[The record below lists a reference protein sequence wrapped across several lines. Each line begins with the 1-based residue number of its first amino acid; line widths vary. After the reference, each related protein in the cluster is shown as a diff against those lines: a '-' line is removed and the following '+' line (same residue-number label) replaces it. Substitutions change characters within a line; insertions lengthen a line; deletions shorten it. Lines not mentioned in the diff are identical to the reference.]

1 MKSNIL
7 HLTWAG
13 VLAAAPW
20 MTADDRE
27 GISLS
32 PIGSYTSGIFDG
44 GAAEIVAH
52 DPGTQRL
59 FVVNARTAGLD
70 VLSIARLG
78 SPGSPKPPVKVGEID
93 LTPYGA
99 VANSVAVHKGLIAVA
114 VEAAVKT
121 DPGKVVFFDRSLKFL
136 SAVTVGAL
144 PDMVTFSPNGRHVL
158 VANEGEP
165 SSDYTVDP
173 EGTVSIIDLAGRGT
187 DEDRVKSAARS
198 KVRSVDFR
206 RFNNATLDPSIRI
219 FGPGQ
224 PPAARA
230 SVAADLEPEY
240 ITVSHDSR
248 TAWVTCQENNA
259 LAVIDIP
266 SGTVTRLV
274 GLGFKDHA
282 AVQASTVAYDFDQA
296 LMPSIGTTAGGQE
309 LKLGGFSGLAFEGVD
324 PVTGRYKFV
333 THTDRGP
340 NAEPTGALRPFLLPG
355 FAPEVVRFELDRAT
369 GALALTQRIALQR
382 APGSPLTGLSN
393 TAITGGTAS
402 TPYNDESPVDLKGN
416 ALTPDPLGADLE
428 GIVFQDDG
436 SFWMCDEYRPALYHF
451 DANGVLIRR
460 VVPLGTA
467 AAAGQPTGTF
477 GEEHLP
483 ATLAQRRQN
492 RGFEGLA
499 LDAGRLYAFVQSPL
513 RNPATA
519 GNAALNANR
528 SIRIV
533 EFNPADN
540 KTRQFLYV
548 MDNPDLGGEGN
559 TRADKIGDA
568 AALGDGT
575 FLVIERDDDKVPS
588 DDPSRIE
595 KKVYQFSLA
604 GATPL
609 TAAMDGGLIG
619 TTGKY
624 VDQLTEAELAAA
636 GINPVAKQLYVD
648 LNAAGY
654 NTSEKAEGLAV
665 IDPWTI
671 AVIND
676 NDFQVAAIT
685 VDQTSGTFTLAPG
698 YLPEPVRLG
707 LVTVRHNALDAS
719 DRDGAIAIRP
729 WPVKGIYMPDAIASY
744 RVGGRTYLVTANEG
758 DAREYIA
765 TNPATGAGVNVF
777 VEAVRVGSG
786 SVVLDPAF
794 FPNAS
799 ALKNNANLG
808 RLNITATLGKN
819 ASGQHEALYA
829 FGTRSFSIWD
839 EKGAQVF
846 DSGDDLEQITAQ
858 AFPDSFNTS
867 NTSNTFDNRSDD
879 KGPEPEGVV
888 VGRISGRDYAFIGLE
903 RIGGVV
909 VYDISKPRAP
919 FFVGYVNNRDF
930 AQQPETAEGDSN
942 PAAGDLGP
950 EGLLFISAED
960 SPNGWPLLVVGNEI
974 SGTTTVWAIRK
985 ADD

>member
-1 MKSNIL
+1 MTPAAS
-7 HLTWAG
+7 AG
-13 VLAAAPW
+13 ITLEPV
-20 MTADDRE
+20 
-27 GISLS
+27 
-32 PIGSYTSGIFDG
+32 GSYVSGIFDE

-59 FVVNARTAGLD
+59 FVVNAKTAALD
-70 VLSIARLG
+70 VLSIAAIG
-78 SPGSPKPPVKVGEID
+78 SPGSPVAPVKVGEID

-99 VANSVAVHKGLIAVA
+99 VANSVAVRSGLIAVA
-114 VEAAVKT
+114 VEAEIKT
-121 DPGKVVFFDRSLKFL
+121 EPGKVVFFDRSLKFL
-136 SAVTVGAL
+136 SAVTVGSL
-144 PDMVTFSPNGRHVL
+144 PDMLTFTPNGRYVL

-165 SSDYTVDP
+165 NNDYTVDP
-173 EGTVSIIDLAGRGT
+173 EGTVSIIDLSGRGT
-187 DEDRVKSAARS
+187 VNGGVKTLNQS
-198 KVRSVDFR
+198 KVRTVDFR
-206 RFNNATLDPSIRI
+206 KFNTAKLDPAIRI

-224 PPAARA
+224 PPATTAT
-230 SVAADLEPEY
+230 VAADLEPEY

-282 AVQASTVAYDFDQA
+282 AVKASTVTHDFDAA
-296 LMPSIGTTAGGQE
+296 LLPSIGTTVGGQE
-309 LKLGGFSGLAFEGVD
+309 IKLGGFSGLAFEGVE
-324 PVTGRYKFV
+324 PATGRYKFV

-355 FAPEVVRFELDRAT
+355 FAPEVVRFELDRTT
-369 GALALTQRIALQR
+369 GALELTQRIALQR
-382 APGSPLTGLSN
+382 AAGVPLTGLSN
-393 TAITGGTAS
+393 TAIAGGTAN
-402 TPYNDESPVDLKGN
+402 TPYNDEVPVDLKGN
-416 ALTPDPLGADLE
+416 VLTVDPLGADLE
-428 GIVFQDDG
+428 GIVFQEDG

-451 DANGVLIRR
+451 DAAGVLIRR
-460 VVPLGTA
+460 VVPIGTA
-467 AAAGQPTGTF
+467 AAAGQPAGTF

-492 RGFEGLA
+492 RGFEGIA
-499 LDAGRLYAFVQSPL
+499 LDGGKVYAFVQSPL
-513 RNPATA
+513 RNPPTA
-519 GNAALNANR
+519 GNAALNGNR

-548 MDNPDLGGEGN
+548 MDNPNLGGADN

-568 AALGDGT
+568 VALGDGT

-588 DDPSRIE
+588 DDPSTIE

-609 TAAMDGGLIG
+609 SAAQDTGLIG

-624 VDQLTEAELAAA
+624 VDQLTEAELAEAK
-636 GINPVAKQLYVD
+636 INPVFKQLYVD

-654 NTSEKAEGLAV
+654 NTTEKVEGLAV

-676 NDFQVAAIT
+676 NDFQVAGIT
-685 VDQTSGTFTLAPG
+685 VDQTNGTFTLNPG
-698 YLPEPVRLG
+698 YQPEPVRLG
-707 LVTVRHNALDAS
+707 LVSVRHNALDAS
-719 DRDGAIAIRP
+719 DRDNAVALRP
-729 WPVKGIYMPDAIASY
+729 WPVKGVYMPDAIASY
-744 RVGGRTYLVTANEG
+744 RVGGKTYLVTANEG
-758 DAREYIA
+758 DAREYI
-765 TNPATGAGVNVF
+765 TKDPVTGADVPAF
-777 VEAVRVGSG
+777 VEAVRAGNS

-794 FPNAS
+794 FPNA
-799 ALKNNANLG
+799 ATLKNNGNLG
-808 RLNITATLGKN
+808 RLNITSTLGKN
-819 ASGQHEALYA
+819 ASGKYEALYA

-839 EKGAQVF
+839 DKGAQVF
-846 DSGDDLEQITAQ
+846 DSGDDLEQIAAQ
-858 AFPDSFNTS
+858 AFPESFNAS
-867 NTSNTFDNRSDD
+867 NTNNDFDNRSDD

-888 VGRISGRDYAFIGLE
+888 VGKVFGRDFAFIGLE

-909 VYDISKPRAP
+909 VYDVSDPRAP
-919 FFVGYVNNRDF
+919 VFVDYVNNRDF
-930 AQQPETAEGDSN
+930 GQDVEAGDGGSN

-950 EGLLFISAED
+950 EGLLFIKAED
-960 SPNGWPLLVVGNEI
+960 SPTGQPLLVVGNEI
-974 SGTTTVWAIRK
+974 SGTTTVFAIGK
-985 ADD
+985 AVE